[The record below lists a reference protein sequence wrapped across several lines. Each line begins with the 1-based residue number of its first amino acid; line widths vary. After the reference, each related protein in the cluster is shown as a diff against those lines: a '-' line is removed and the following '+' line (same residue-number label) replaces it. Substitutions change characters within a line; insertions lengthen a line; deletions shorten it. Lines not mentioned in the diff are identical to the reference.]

1 MSRVLVIGLDSA
13 DAELIER
20 WSDAGHLPALASLR
34 REGAWGRIGT
44 TADVM
49 HVSGWPTLYTGVSPG
64 RHGLYHAYQ
73 TRAGARGIWRA
84 RPQDAGAPPFWK
96 YLDDAGKRCV
106 VMDAFMNHPLP
117 GFGGVQILEYGTW
130 TWFVS
135 PGARPTRLWKEIA
148 RRFGPYPAPE
158 HLHVLDVPDAAW
170 FRDRLVQGARVK
182 GEVCRWLLS
191 EEPWDLAFV
200 TFGEPHGAGHYL
212 WHHED
217 AAYPA
222 HAGPPGAAPHP
233 LLDVYAAVDAEIGRI
248 LSEVDD
254 ATTVLV
260 VSGDGMGPNY
270 AGCQHVPEAL
280 HRLGLLHGGGVGRA
294 GPADVGGAPA
304 YGSDA
309 RSAHPSFA
317 GASGSPGLASRL
329 RGMIPLGLRQ
339 AVTRC
344 MPRSLHYRLSM
355 RWVNEAIDWPRTRV
369 LCIPNANEAYLR
381 VRLAGREPG
390 GTVAPGPEYAEL
402 VERLASL
409 AGSLRNPENGR
420 LAAERAVRVD
430 ERFPGPERP
439 HLPDLVITWDP
450 DARVLGELAGEGV
463 GTIHGAPGYRTTPFY
478 TGNHRPNA
486 FAALRGP
493 SVSAGSRLE
502 GGHVLD
508 VAPTVLAALGVDPSP
523 AFEGEPWEEA
533 LA

>member
-20 WSDAGHLPALASLR
+20 WSDAGHLPALAGLR

-44 TADVM
+44 PADVM

-73 TRAGARGIWRA
+73 TRAGVRGIRRA
-84 RPQDAGAPPFWK
+84 RPEEAGAPPFWK
-96 YLDDAGKRCV
+96 YLDDAGKRCIV
-106 VMDAFMNHPLP
+106 LDAFMDHPLP

-135 PGARPTRLWKEIA
+135 PGARPSRLWKEIT

-158 HLHVLDVPDAAW
+158 HLHVLDVPDAVW
-170 FRDRLVQGARVK
+170 FRDRLVAGARVK
-182 GEVCRWLLS
+182 GEVCRWLLA

-217 AAYPA
+217 AAHPA
-222 HAGPPGAAPHP
+222 HAGPPGSAPHP
-233 LLDVYAAVDAEIGRI
+233 LLDVYAAVDAEIGG
-248 LSEVDD
+248 LLAEVDD
-254 ATTVLV
+254 RTTVLV

-280 HRLGLLHGGGVGRA
+280 HRLDLFHGAGVGR
-294 GPADVGGAPA
+294 P
-304 YGSDA
+304 GS
-309 RSAHPSFA
+309 A
-317 GASGSPGLASRL
+317 GASAAPGLASRV

-339 AVTRC
+339 TVTRC
-344 MPRSLHYRLSM
+344 LPRSLHYRLSM
-355 RWVNEAIDWPRTRV
+355 RWVNDAIDWPRTRV

-390 GTVAPGPEYAEL
+390 GTVEPGPEYDEL
-402 VERLASL
+402 LDRLASL
-409 AGSLRNPENGR
+409 AASLRNPESGR
-420 LAAERAVRVD
+420 PAAERAVRVD

-439 HLPDLVITWDP
+439 HLPDLVITWDA

-463 GTIHGAPGYRTTPFY
+463 GTIHGAPGHRTAPFY

-493 SVSAGSRLE
+493 SISSATRLE

-508 VAPTVLAALGVDPSP
+508 VAPTVLSALGVELP
-523 AFEGEPWEEA
+523 AGLEGKPWEEV
-533 LA
+533 LP